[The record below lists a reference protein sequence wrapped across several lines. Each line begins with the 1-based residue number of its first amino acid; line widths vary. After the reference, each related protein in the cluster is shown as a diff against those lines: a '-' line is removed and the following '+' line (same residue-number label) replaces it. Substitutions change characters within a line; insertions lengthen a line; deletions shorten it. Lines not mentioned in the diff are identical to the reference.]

1 MAVEKG
7 VRIRGLGGLEG
18 IKGAKGGL
26 FRSHWDLLAIIN
38 AFNIYQYWSI
48 PKKGLN
54 F

>member
-1 MAVEKG
+1 MEVEKG
-7 VRIRGLGGLEG
+7 FRIRGLMGLEEV
-18 IKGAKGGL
+18 KGAKGGL

-38 AFNIYQYWSI
+38 AFNIDQYWNI